1 MSAAALD
8 WANLVIR
15 WFHVIAGI
23 WWIGSSLHFVTLD
36 NSFRPPEE
44 PRDGV
49 DGETYMVHGGFYYL
63 VEKRFMQAGKM
74 PERLLWFKW
83 EATFTWISGMLL
95 LAVVYY
101 FTGGS
106 YLIDSKVAD
115 ISLQTAVLASLGL
128 VVGCWLLYDLVWQTV
143 GKKSEQAGTILSLLG
158 LVGLAYGLTHLFSGR
173 AAFIHFGAVLGTLMV
188 ANVWI
193 RILPGQSKMLQDA
206 LDGKTP
212 DYSQGKYAKVRSVH
226 NSYMTFPVI
235 FMMISNHF
243 PNTFGNEYN
252 WIVLL
257 LLFVLGGG
265 IRHFQISEER
275 GNPAYWVLV
284 PAVLALGATV
294 YMTYPKTAAP
304 RTDIDPAD
312 LVPFSKIQP
321 IIYQRCT
328 PCHASE
334 PFPPPGAKYTEPPN
348 GVVMETPDQIK
359 GMAAKIKAQA
369 VDSAAMPL
377 GNMTRITKEERELI
391 GKWVDQYQ
399 GGGG

>member
-8 WANLVIR
+8 WANLLVR

-23 WWIGSSLHFVTLD
+23 WWIGSSLYFVTLD
-36 NSFRPPEE
+36 NSFKPPKE
-44 PRDGV
+44 PKDGV

-63 VEKRFMQAGKM
+63 VEKRFMQPGKM

-95 LAVVYY
+95 LAIVYY

-115 ISLQTAVLASLGL
+115 ITLQTAVMASLGL
-128 VVGCWLLYDLVWQTV
+128 VIGCWLVYDLVWQTI
-143 GKKSEQAGTILSLLG
+143 GKKSEKVGTALSLCG

-193 RILPGQSKMLQDA
+193 RILPGQRRMLKDA
-206 LDGKTP
+206 MEGRTP

-243 PNTFGNEYN
+243 PNTFGNQYN

-265 IRHFQISEER
+265 VRHFQISEER

-284 PAVLALGATV
+284 PAALALVATV
-294 YMTYPKTAAP
+294 FITKPKQTTVTVAE
-304 RTDIDPAD
+304 AD
-312 LVPFSKIQP
+312 RIP
-321 IIYQRCT
+321 ITKVQAVIYQRCT
-328 PCHASE
+328 PCHASK
-334 PFPPPGAKYTEPPN
+334 PYPPKGANYTSPPN
-348 GVVMETPDQIK
+348 GVVLESPEQIR
-359 GMAAKIKAQA
+359 GMAQKIKVQA

-377 GNMTRITKEERELI
+377 GNLTRITKEERKILGDWINQLGSEP
-391 GKWVDQYQ
+391 
-399 GGGG
+399 

>member
-8 WANLVIR
+8 WANLLIR

-23 WWIGSSLHFVTLD
+23 WWIGSSLYFVTLD
-36 NSFRPPEE
+36 NSFKPPKEAK
-44 PRDGV
+44 DGV

-63 VEKRFMQAGKM
+63 VEKRFMQPGKM

-83 EATFTWISGMLL
+83 EATFTWISGMML

-106 YLIDSKVAD
+106 FLIDPKVAA
-115 ISLQTAVLASLGL
+115 ITPKQAVMASLGL
-128 VVGCWLLYDLVWQTV
+128 VLGCWLAYDLVWQTI
-143 GKKSEQAGTILSLLG
+143 GKKSERVGTVLSLCG

-173 AAFIHFGAVLGTLMV
+173 GAFIHFGAVLGTLMV

-193 RILPGQSKMLQDA
+193 RILPGQRKMLEDA
-206 LDGKTP
+206 LAGRTP

-243 PNTFGNEYN
+243 PNTFGNQYN
-252 WIVLL
+252 WVILL
-257 LLFVLGGG
+257 LLFVVGGG

-284 PAVLALGATV
+284 PAALALVSTV
-294 YMTYPKTAAP
+294 AMTWPKAKAP
-304 RTDIDPAD
+304 VANGEELI
-312 LVPFSKIQP
+312 P
-321 IIYQRCT
+321 ITQAQIIVYTRCS
-328 PCHASE
+328 PCHSST
-334 PFPPPGAKYTEPPN
+334 PHPPPGANYTQPPN
-348 GVVMETPDQIK
+348 GVMFESPEQIK
-359 GMAAKIKAQA
+359 ALAPKIKVQI
-369 VDSAAMPL
+369 DSGAMPL
-377 GNMTRITKEERELI
+377 GNLTRMTKEERQTLS
-391 GKWVDQYQ
+391 KWVDQL
-399 GGGG
+399 GSEP

>member
-1 MSAAALD
+1 MSGAVLD
-8 WANLVIR
+8 WANLLVR

-23 WWIGSSLHFVTLD
+23 WWIGSSLYFVTLD
-36 NSFRPPEE
+36 NSFQPPEE
-44 PRDGV
+44 ERDGV
-49 DGETYMVHGGFYYL
+49 DGETFMVHGGYYYL
-63 VEKRFMQAGKM
+63 VEKRFMQPGKM
-74 PERLLWFKW
+74 PDRLLWFKW

-106 YLIDSKVAD
+106 YLIDPKVLD
-115 ISLQTAVLASLGL
+115 MSLQTAVLASLGL
-128 VVGCWLLYDLVWQTV
+128 VIGCWLLYDLVWQTV
-143 GKKSEQAGTILSLLG
+143 GKKSEQAGTALSLVG

-193 RILPGQSKMLQDA
+193 RILPGQRKMLADA
-206 LDGKTP
+206 LAGKTP
-212 DYSQGKYAKVRSVH
+212 DYSQGKFAKVRSVH

-257 LLFVLGGG
+257 LLFVVGGG

-284 PAVLALGATV
+284 PALLALVATV
-294 YMTYPKTAAP
+294 GVTYPKKAATP
-304 RTDIDPAD
+304 AGIDAKD
-312 LVPFSKIQP
+312 LVPFSKVQRIV
-321 IIYQRCT
+321 YQRCT
-328 PCHASE
+328 PCHASV
-334 PFPPPGAKYTEPPN
+334 PYPPTGAKYTEPPN
-348 GVVMETPDQIK
+348 GVILETAEQIK
-359 GMAAKIKAQA
+359 GLSAKIKAQA
-369 VDSAAMPL
+369 VDSRAMPL
-377 GNMTRITKEERELI
+377 GNMTRITDDERETL
-391 GKWVDQYQ
+391 GKWIDQN
-399 GGGG
+399 GL